1 MEQSV
6 DKITAIRASAKRL
19 RLSCLISDAADVL
32 MRAQKESPS
41 YDDLLLDVLN
51 AEVRSRE
58 EKQLQQRLKAARMPL
73 AHDLDKYDFSCD
85 NGLTPTQLNQLR
97 ELHWVEEGY
106 NLMLAGPCGVGKT
119 YTAAGLLNDAIRKG
133 YKGYFRSVD
142 ELLTAIK
149 MKDLTPSTKREYKDL
164 TTCQVLVVDDLMN
177 LTLNREDG
185 NLLFAFV
192 NAVYETTSFIITT
205 NRSPVEW
212 AQALNDEVLATALLD
227 RLLYRCE
234 LIQLSGGS
242 YRMAHRK
249 TIFGNQ
255 NNKPENTVKK

>member
-1 MEQSV
+1 MEQGI
-6 DKITAIRASAKRL
+6 DKIAAIRASAKRL
-19 RLSCLISDAADVL
+19 RLSCLTSDAAGVL

-51 AEVRSRE
+51 TEVKSRE
-58 EKQLQQRLKAARMPL
+58 EKQLLQRLKAARLPA
-73 AHDLDKYDFSCD
+73 AHDLDKYDFSNV
-85 NGLTPTQLNQLR
+85 NGLSPTQLNQLR

-119 YTAAGLLNDAIRKG
+119 FTAAGLLYDAISKG

-142 ELLTAIK
+142 ELLSAIK
-149 MKDLTPSTKREYKDL
+149 MKNLTPSTKKEYRDL

-227 RLLYRCE
+227 RLLYHCE
-234 LIQLSGGS
+234 LIQFSGSS

-255 NNKPENTVKK
+255 NNEPINANAI